1 MTEPCDVTWMIV
13 YTKRTHRH
21 THICI
26 YIYNY
31 IYIWYRV
38 YIYIYMRMG
47 NYSKVADIS
56 GWWFT
61 TYFIHFFPPIAQRI
75 LIETTSNPHR
85 TMIFTGTIPSYSGWW
100 FGTFG
105 LFFHILGMSPSHLN
119 FIFFRRVGWNHQPA
133 FIFPEKYPK
142 YWYCNNQSYITND

>member
-13 YTKRTHRH
+13 YT
-21 THICI
+21 HICI
-26 YIYNY
+26 YIYTY
-31 IYIWYRV
+31 KCMISC
-38 YIYIYMRMG
+38 IYMCVCMG

-61 TYFIHFFPPIAQRI
+61 TYFIQIFSPIAHRI
-75 LIETTSNPHR
+75 LIEATSNPHR

-105 LFFHILGMSPSHLN
+105 LFFHILGMSSSHLN

-133 FIFPEKYPK
+133 LIFPEKYPK